1 MYRGVRLI
9 LKLSPPCLLASL
21 PPCLLVSRPPPPL
34 LSPSS
39 PPPLPLPLSSSL
51 LHALQHSNRL
61 LSYTP
66 PREAG
71 SLG

>member
-1 MYRGVRLI
+1 METLYVQGSEANPEVV
-9 LKLSPPCLLASL
+9 SSL
-21 PPCLLVSRPPPPL
+21 PPCLPPSPSPPLPL
-34 LSPSS
+34 LSP
-39 PPPLPLPLSSSL
+39 SSL